1 MLKNVI
7 LHVNNFIL
15 KNTFL
20 RYHYSKMIVL
30 YILSGMSRVFFHLK
44 QKEINMLL
52 TIPGTLS
59 T

>member
-20 RYHYSKMIVL
+20 TYHYSKMIVL
-30 YILSGMSRVFFHLK
+30 YILSVMSRVFF
-44 QKEINMLL
+44 I
-52 TIPGTLS
+52 
-59 T
+59 